1 MLPRYWR
8 AKSKRGKDAGSL
20 DSHSYRGDRGR
31 RIAPLCS
38 RQKRGGHLLKG
49 HLCFLHST
57 TVLRDANVTE
67 LLAAIGERTPAP
79 ASGAATALTAALAA
93 ALAELAA
100 RYAGNDDDAE
110 RAHRLAAELVRLGD
124 ADAAAYSAFMAN
136 RNEQTRAEI
145 VRIPEEI
152 ARLAEQAVATALRA
166 AGKLSPSV
174 AGDARAAAELG
185 RAAAAVAR
193 GLAELNRA
201 GS

>member
-1 MLPRYWR
+1 ML
-8 AKSKRGKDAGSL
+8 S
-20 DSHSYRGDRGR
+20 
-31 RIAPLCS
+31 
-38 RQKRGGHLLKG
+38 Q
-49 HLCFLHST
+49 
-57 TVLRDANVTE
+57 LRVDE

-100 RYAGNDDDAE
+100 RYAGDDAGAE
-110 RAHRLAAELVRLGD
+110 RARALAAEVVELGD
-124 ADAAAYSAFMAN
+124 ADAAAYSAFIAD
-136 RNEQTRAEI
+136 RNEETRAEI

-152 ARLAEQAVATALRA
+152 ARRADEVVELALRA
-166 AGKLSPSV
+166 SDEVGTSV
-174 AGDARAAAELG
+174 AGDARAAAELA